1 METALIRLEV
11 LPIVT
16 PGGPFGTVTF
26 EEAGIILVVM
36 GNAKYC
42 IQADRPSIKKSI
54 GWRL

>member
-1 METALIRLEV
+1 METAFIRLGV

-16 PGGPFGTVTF
+16 PGRPFGTVTF

-54 GWRL
+54 GGRL